1 MTIAS
6 QSLRL
11 ADRLAQSPYTW
22 PGGYP
27 MFGLFNDGGC
37 CCHKCAKTERESIGT
52 TTGGDGWALVALDV
66 NWEDP
71 ELFCDCC
78 NQRIESAYAEPE
90 APISALS

>member
-6 QSLRL
+6 ESLRL
-11 ADRLAQSPYTW
+11 ADRLAQSPYAW

-27 MFGLFNDGGC
+27 MFGLFNDGEC

-52 TTGGDGWALVALDV
+52 TTGSDGWTLIALDV

-71 ELFCDCC
+71 LLYCAHCGE
-78 NQRIESAYAEPE
+78 QIESAYAED
-90 APISALS
+90 SAQ